1 MSMPVTTFYC
11 TECDYRQGDS
21 ESWGSRAYVLPDGS
35 ELQVPRRLGWCED
48 CGGLASVETFSAVDL
63 ANDIRLA
70 KQELADLPPQ
80 PVRQPWQVVKYLPF
94 SGWDTKVRRWNFKQ
108 SDIPKRI
115 DEATTLLSIVEKRKN
130 PPRCLECG
138 SARVIAP
145 IVPNR
150 EFWDAE
156 KPKATGFK
164 HPGCGGELWADKD
177 GFRVS
182 IRPSI
187 RRYTPEGD
195 FIERVFHD

>member
-1 MSMPVTTFYC
+1 
-11 TECDYRQGDS
+11 
-21 ESWGSRAYVLPDGS
+21 VLPDGS

-63 ANDIRLA
+63 ANDIGLA
-70 KQELADLPPQ
+70 KQELADLPAQ

-94 SGWDTKVRRWNFKQ
+94 SGWDSKVRRWNFKQ
-108 SDIPKRI
+108 SDIQKRI